1 MPPNP
6 ACPVTDQGVSA
17 RSTTETES
25 RVGLRQE
32 SHFRFNRSLIQGE
45 DEPPGLEYDIPDP
58 VQRHITGEDEHP
70 GLEYN
75 IPDLVQR
82 HITLTEG
89 SSDG

>member
-1 MPPNP
+1 M
-6 ACPVTDQGVSA
+6 TDQGVSA

-25 RVGLRQE
+25 CVGLRQE
-32 SHFRFNRSLIQGE
+32 SHFRFNASLIRGE
-45 DEPPGLEYDIPDP
+45 DEPPGLEYNIPDP
-58 VQRHITGEDEHP
+58 VQRHITPNGEDEHP